1 MTWLVPLLVL
11 VPLLGA
17 AVALGLLNHQK
28 LQRAITV
35 VVLVVALAVA
45 ATLMVLVDQHG
56 TIVVQVGGWD
66 APYGISLVVDRL
78 SALLLTVSASVLL
91 VVLLF
96 SIGQGLAADD
106 GEAPVTIFYPT
117 YLVLAA
123 GVLDSFIA
131 GDLFNLYVAFE
142 MLLVASY
149 VLITLGGSEQRVR
162 AGTTYIVTSLIASA
176 IFLAAIGLVYGAT
189 GTVNIAQISERMA
202 VLPEHVQLLIHT
214 MLLIGFGI
222 KAAVFPLAFWLPDS
236 YPTAPAPVT
245 AVFAGLL
252 TKVGIYAIIRLET
265 IIFPRPQ
272 LNTVLLIVAILTMV
286 VGVLGAVSQ
295 TDVKRLLSFTLISHI
310 GFMVMGIGLGSV
322 VGTAAAV
329 FYTVHHIVVQTT
341 LFLVSGLMGRVGGT
355 TSTRSL
361 GGLLKAS
368 PLLAALYLVPAF
380 NLGGIPPF
388 SGFIGKLGL
397 FRAAATD
404 GSPLAYA
411 TIAAGVVTSL
421 LTLYALMRVWDA
433 AFWRPRPAAE
443 AAAPHASV
451 AEPHAHLRSP
461 EPAPLTVSEDTGK
474 AFHPG
479 GTTTVTDAPHAS
491 RASPIRHG
499 RDAAGAS
506 SRNLRTGPRPETAP
520 TATPDGVGEA
530 PARVKLPRM
539 LVGVTAVAV
548 LGSVALTVVAGPLYG
563 YATRA
568 AESLESPD
576 RYVQAVLGGE
586 R

>member
-45 ATLMVLVDQHG
+45 ATLMVLVDHHG
-56 TIVVQVGGWD
+56 TIVVQVGGWE

-91 VVLLF
+91 IVLLF

-202 VLPEHVQLLIHT
+202 ALPEHVQLLLHT

-272 LNTVLLIVAILTMV
+272 LNTVLLIVAILTML

-310 GFMVMGIGLGSV
+310 GFMVMGVGLGSV

-341 LFLVSGLMGRVGGT
+341 LFLVSGLMERVGGT

-361 GGLLKAS
+361 GGLLKAA

-397 FRAAATD
+397 FRAAALD
-404 GSPLAYA
+404 GSPLAYV
-411 TIAAGVVTSL
+411 TIGAGVVTSL

-443 AAAPHASV
+443 AAAPHAST
-451 AEPHAHLRSP
+451 AEPHAALRSP
-461 EPAPLTVSEDTGK
+461 EPAPLTVSEETGK

-479 GTTTVTDAPHAS
+479 GSTTVTDAPHAS
-491 RASPIRHG
+491 S
-499 RDAAGAS
+499 AS
-506 SRNLRTGPRPETAP
+506 SPHTAP
-520 TATPDGVGEA
+520 TETQDGVGEA
-530 PARVKLPRM
+530 PARVRLPRM
-539 LVGVTAVAV
+539 LVGVTTVAV

-568 AESLESPD
+568 AESLESPTG
-576 RYVQAVLGGE
+576 YVQAVLGGTT

>member
-1 MTWLVPLLVL
+1 MTFLVPLLVL

-17 AVALGLLNHQK
+17 AVALGLLRHQRI
-28 LQRAITV
+28 QRAITV
-35 VVLVVALAVA
+35 AVLAVALAVA

-56 TIVVQVGGWD
+56 TIVVQVGGWE

-91 VVLLF
+91 IVLLF

-106 GEAPVTIFYPT
+106 SEAPVTIFYPT

-176 IFLAAIGLVYGAT
+176 IFLSAIGLVYGAT
-189 GTVNIAQISERMA
+189 GTVNIAQISERVA
-202 VLPEHVQLLIHT
+202 GLPDHVQLLLHT

-265 IIFPRPQ
+265 VIFPSPD
-272 LNTVLLIVAILTMV
+272 LNGVLLVVATLTMV

-310 GFMVMGIGLGSV
+310 GFMVMGVGLGSV
-322 VGTAAAV
+322 AGTAAAV

-341 LFLVSGLMGRVGGT
+341 LFLVSGLMERIGGT

-361 GGLLKAS
+361 GGLLKAA

-397 FRAAATD
+397 FRAAAID
-404 GSPLAYA
+404 GSPLAYV
-411 TIAAGVVTSL
+411 TIGAGAVTSL

-433 AFWRPRPAAE
+433 AFWRPKPAAE
-443 AAAPHASV
+443 PAAPHAAV
-451 AEPHAHLRSP
+451 AEAHEALRAP
-461 EPAPLTVSEDTGK
+461 EPAPVTISETDGSVL
-474 AFHPG
+474 AG
-479 GTTTVTDAPHAS
+479 GSVTVTDAASAGRAS
-491 RASPIRHG
+491 RPSA
-499 RDAAGAS
+499 D
-506 SRNLRTGPRPETAP
+506 TGEKVR
-520 TATPDGVGEA
+520 
-530 PARVKLPRM
+530 LPRM
-539 LVGVTAVAV
+539 MVAVTTIAV

-568 AESLESPD
+568 AQSLESPVQ
-576 RYVQAVLGGE
+576 YVQAVLGE
-586 R
+586 RP